1 MANFNREEGGA
12 ICDIPLSR
20 RQVPDSVYLKH
31 SKDDI
36 FTVKSAY
43 KVARALLKKDDW
55 VEPSLGSGVS
65 RVWVAIWKLRIPN
78 KIKVFGW
85 RACHDILPTR
95 RNLKKKRVLLDESC
109 WFCAT
114 FQESTIHV
122 LWECTTAQDIW
133 HGSVRALQKCG
144 TGQPN
149 FVALLE

>member
-55 VEPSLGSGVS
+55 AESSSGRGGS
-65 RVWVAIWKLRIPN
+65 RVWVAIWKLQIPN
-78 KIKVFGW
+78 
-85 RACHDILPTR
+85 R
-95 RNLKKKRVLLDESC
+95 
-109 WFCAT
+109 
-114 FQESTIHV
+114 
-122 LWECTTAQDIW
+122 
-133 HGSVRALQKCG
+133 
-144 TGQPN
+144 
-149 FVALLE
+149 